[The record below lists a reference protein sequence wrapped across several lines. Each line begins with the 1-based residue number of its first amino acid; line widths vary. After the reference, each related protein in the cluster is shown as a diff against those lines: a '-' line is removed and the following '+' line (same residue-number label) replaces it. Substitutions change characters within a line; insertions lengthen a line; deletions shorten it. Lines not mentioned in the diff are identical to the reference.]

1 VPIESITAEKENPN
15 SQERV
20 PNENVPLVWAQ
31 SLFILGNLI
40 YDKHLSV
47 ADIDPIGRRY
57 SATANDKTVVQIVLL
72 SETRELQNKLH
83 MYGLGSITFYA
94 RNSNVGRIGTVC
106 NIDSNRS
113 A

>member
-1 VPIESITAEKENPN
+1 VPIESITAEKESPN

-20 PNENVPLVWAQ
+20 YNENVPLVWAQ

-57 SATANDKTVVQIVLL
+57 SATTNDKTVVQIVFL
-72 SETRELQNKLH
+72 SETRELQKKLR
-83 MYGLGSITFYA
+83 MYGLGSIKFHL
-94 RNSNVGRIGTVC
+94 RNSNFGRIRTVC
-106 NIDSNRS
+106 NINAYSS